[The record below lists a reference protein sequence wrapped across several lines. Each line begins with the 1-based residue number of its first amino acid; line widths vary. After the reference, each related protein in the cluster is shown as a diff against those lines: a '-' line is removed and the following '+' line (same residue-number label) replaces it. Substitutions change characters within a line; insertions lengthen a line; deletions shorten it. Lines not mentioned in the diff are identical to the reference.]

1 MKRGKATQLRGTLEI
16 SAEPKHAYG
25 QHNVN
30 THNVNTHTHTHTHT
44 HNVTTQAY
52 AWLCAWLHTAQESA
66 EARAGTRATA
76 EKWLESSRGKLGIGA
91 AHAASALEDMPLE
104 ETCHWRSPPPQW
116 MERAQW
122 AKLNMRARSF
132 MDDAWMKCWTSA
144 TAAAAL
150 TTQSRL
156 NAGKTI
162 QDLLN
167 AAE

>member
-30 THNVNTHTHTHTHT
+30 THNVNTHTHT

-91 AHAASALEDMPLE
+91 AHAASALVR
-104 ETCHWRSPPPQW
+104 TCHWKRHVTGAVHRRNGWKEHNGQ
-116 MERAQW
+116 
-122 AKLNMRARSF
+122 N
-132 MDDAWMKCWTSA
+132 
-144 TAAAAL
+144 
-150 TTQSRL
+150 
-156 NAGKTI
+156 
-162 QDLLN
+162 
-167 AAE
+167 